1 MNLKAKLDEIKS
13 KMEAVGFQY
22 EDLGPLVAQSKKELE
37 YKFTHPELERKLAE
51 MGISMRAKKFYLKQ
65 ISEEDLS
72 IIGISNSQTKL
83 KDLPELFPSPNAT
96 DSYKGKGHPVWI
108 NKEYE
113 HQLDALLEAIGKF
126 VKTPDH

>member
-1 MNLKAKLDEIKS
+1 MNLEVKLDEIKS

-22 EDLGPLVAQSKKELE
+22 EGHGSSVAQPKKELE
-37 YKFTHPELERKLAE
+37 YKFTHPELERKLKE
-51 MGISMRAKKFYLKQ
+51 MGIPMRAKKFYLKQ

-72 IIGISNSQTKL
+72 IIGLSNSQTKL
-83 KDLPELFPSPNAT
+83 KDLPELFPAPNAT

-108 NKEYE
+108 NKEHE
-113 HQLDALLEAIGKF
+113 NQLDALLEAIGKF